1 MQGMER
7 DQLRKQVKIKVEQ
20 EEEEEEVE
28 TRRRRGV
35 KLLVRVVRA
44 SNKSTLYLYSEEE
57 ILSS

>member
-20 EEEEEEVE
+20 EEEEEEEVE

-44 SNKSTLYLYSEEE
+44 SNKSTPYLYSEEE
-57 ILSS
+57 MRL

>member
-1 MQGMER
+1 MQGTER

-20 EEEEEEVE
+20 EEEEEVE